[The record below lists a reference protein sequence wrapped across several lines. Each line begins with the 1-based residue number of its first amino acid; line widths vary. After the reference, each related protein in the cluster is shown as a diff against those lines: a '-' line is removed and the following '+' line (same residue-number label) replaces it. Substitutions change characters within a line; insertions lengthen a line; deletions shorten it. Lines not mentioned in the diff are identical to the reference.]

1 MEFNKILVAVDG
13 SPTADKGLEYAVDIA
28 KKYESILTIIHV
40 MNLPSIPYS
49 IPGNAFNQ
57 PIPSTEEMKTYL
69 KSEGDE
75 VLLKRKEKLLREDV
89 QANILLVFGDPA
101 EEIIKI
107 SNEYD
112 LIVLGS
118 RGQSQLQSILL
129 GSVSNKVTLYS
140 TKPVLLIKP

>member
-1 MEFNKILVAVDG
+1 MKFKKILVAVDG